1 MNNDCSTA
9 PYICSKTGRII
20 GNEYTEFISDGF
32 FVDPEFLPACECSDT
47 CQAKKEESI
56 IDSSFQLTTT

>member
-47 CQAKKEESI
+47 CQAKKEESN
-56 IDSSFQLTTT
+56 

>member
-20 GNEYTEFISDGF
+20 GNEYTSLSDGF

-47 CQAKKEESI
+47 CQAKKEESN
-56 IDSSFQLTTT
+56 